1 MEKCFNSTSHG
12 DGKQVRADK
21 SARWEGLLPPPVGTS
36 DWARFSRTS
45 YCVDKTLILK
55 DLIDAES
62 TVVLFTRPRRFG
74 KTTMLKMIRAFYE
87 PETLVEG
94 RGMVKTGEFFTDKKI
109 WFADGGKYR
118 AEQGKRPVIF
128 LSFKD
133 FKSTTWD
140 SAKKDLVNCLAYEFS
155 RFASAGDMLSGMK
168 AEQFTAVKDG
178 KADLDTLKLSLGLL
192 AEAVHLNSKA
202 LPVILI
208 DEYDQ
213 PITSASTNGYY
224 DEMCNFMRVFLSGAL
239 KDNEHC
245 HIGIMTGVLRVAKE
259 GILSGLN
266 NPEVWTV
273 FEQKYSQYF
282 GFTEDEVAE
291 MARYYGAEDKLPEIK
306 AWYDGYYFGGTE
318 IYNPWSVLR
327 YFQCNCKPDAY
338 WLDTSSNDLITEIVQ
353 ELPFKMERR
362 LHALLKGETITVPMT
377 KELGPY
383 KLIRENEN
391 TLYALLVSAGYL
403 KAVGPIDESGDCPV
417 TIPNK
422 ELSQVFYREIVQKV
436 RSFDKNGGIS
446 AVEDAFRER
455 DPFLF
460 GKYLAAYLKESVSFF
475 DTAAEGFY
483 HGLVLG
489 FIACFRNRFVV
500 KSNRESGEGRYDIS
514 MRPLV
519 DAMPGVVI
527 ELKAAEDETEDLDA
541 LAREARRQID
551 AREYTTEMLADFAAH
566 GEKRDILKFGMA
578 FYKKN
583 LVVCKDLPK

>member
-1 MEKCFNSTSHG
+1 MNKRFSM
-12 DGKQVRADK
+12 
-21 SARWEGLLPPPVGTS
+21 EGLLPPPVGTS

-55 DLIDAES
+55 DLIDSES

-74 KTTMLKMIRAFYE
+74 KTTVMEMIRAFYE

-94 RGMVKTGEFFTDKKI
+94 RGMVKTEEFFTDKKI

-128 LSFKD
+128 LTFKD
-133 FKSTTWD
+133 FKSTTWE
-140 SAKKDLVNCLAYEFS
+140 SAKNDLVNCLAYEFS
-155 RFASAGDMLSGMK
+155 RFASAGDALTGIK
-168 AEQFTAVKDG
+168 AEQFAAVRDG
-178 KADLDTLKLSLGLL
+178 KADIDTLKLSLGLL
-192 AEAVHLNSKA
+192 AEAVHLNSKT

-213 PITSASTNGYY
+213 PITSASTHGYY
-224 DEMCNFMRVFLSGAL
+224 DEMCAFMRVFLSGAL
-239 KDNEHC
+239 KDNKHC

-282 GFTEDEVAE
+282 GFTEEEVAE
-291 MARYYGAEDKLPEIK
+291 MARYYGAEDRLPEIK
-306 AWYDGYYFGGTE
+306 AWYDGYDFGGTE

-338 WLDTSSNDLITEIVQ
+338 WLDTSSNDIIAEIVQ
-353 ELPFKMERR
+353 ELPFDMEVT
-362 LHALLKGETITVPMT
+362 LHKLMTGKPVVVPMT

-383 KLIRENEN
+383 TQIRENEN

-403 KAVGPIDESGDCPV
+403 KAVGELRDGECEV
-417 TIPNK
+417 MIPNH
-422 ELSQVFYREIVQKV
+422 ELKQVFYSEIVQKV
-436 RSFDKNGGIS
+436 RSFDKSGGIV
-446 AVEDAFRER
+446 AVERALRER

-475 DTAAEGFY
+475 DTASEGFY

-527 ELKAAEDETEDLDA
+527 ELKAAEEETEDLDA

-551 AREYTTEMLADFAAH
+551 TREYTTEMLADFAAH
-566 GEKRDILKFGMA
+566 GERRDILKFGMA

-583 LVVCKDLPK
+583 LVVCRDL

>member
-1 MEKCFNSTSHG
+1 MPPSVGGFIETALPAVSSKPPDRVSHG
-12 DGKQVRADK
+12 RAK
-21 SARWEGLLPPPVGTS
+21 RKEGLLPPPVGTS
-36 DWARFSRTS
+36 DWARFSRDS

-55 DLIDAES
+55 DLIDS
-62 TVVLFTRPRRFG
+62 KSRVVLFTRPRRFG

-87 PETLVEG
+87 STASLF
-94 RGMVKTGEFFTDKKI
+94 RDKKI
-109 WFADGGKYR
+109 WAAGAKYR
-118 AEQGKRPVIF
+118 MEQGKHPVIF

-133 FKSTTWD
+133 IKQPTAEEAF
-140 SAKKDLVNCLAYEFS
+140 ARLAAVIGDEVA
-155 RFASAGDMLSGMK
+155 RFADCIANGWGLS
-168 AEQFTAVKDG
+168 E
-178 KADLDTLKLSLGLL
+178 SLGLL
-192 AEAVHLNSKA
+192 SEAVHAFTKR

-213 PITSASTNGYY
+213 PITTASTNGFY
-224 DEMCNFMRVFLSGAL
+224 DEMCTFMRVFLSGAL
-239 KDNEHC
+239 KDNKHC

-266 NPEVWTV
+266 NPAVWTV
-273 FEQKYSQYF
+273 FEPEYAQYF

-306 AWYDGYYFGGTE
+306 AWYDGYDFGGTE

-338 WLDTSSNDLITEIVQ
+338 WLDTSSNELITEIVQ
-353 ELPFKMERR
+353 ELPFDMEAT
-362 LHALLKGETITVPMT
+362 LHKLMTGNPVLVPMA

-383 KLIRENEN
+383 KQIRDNEN
-391 TLYALLVSAGYL
+391 TLYTLLVSAGYL
-403 KAVGPIDESGDCPV
+403 KPVGAVKDGECEV
-417 TIPNK
+417 MIPNH
-422 ELSQVFYREIVQKV
+422 ELKQVFYSEIVQKV
-436 RSFDKNGGIS
+436 RSFDKNGGIV
-446 AVEDAFRER
+446 AVERVLRER

-489 FIACFRNRFVV
+489 FIACFRNR
-500 KSNRESGEGRYDIS
+500 GRYDIS
-514 MRPLV
+514 MRPLMEG
-519 DAMPGVVI
+519 MPGVVI
-527 ELKAAEDETEDLDA
+527 ELKAAEEETEDLDA

-551 AREYTTEMLADFAAH
+551 TREYTTEMLADFAAH

-578 FYKKN
+578 FYKKS

>member
-1 MEKCFNSTSHG
+1 MEKCFNSAAHG

-155 RFASAGDMLSGMK
+155 RFASAGDMLSGIK

-178 KADLDTLKLSLGLL
+178 NADIDTLKLSLGLL

-282 GFTEDEVAE
+282 GFTEEEVAE
-291 MARYYGAEDKLPEIK
+291 MARYYGAEDKMPEIK
-306 AWYDGYYFGGTE
+306 SWYDGYDFGGTE

-383 KLIRENEN
+383 KLIRENED

-417 TIPNK
+417 TIPNR

-446 AVEDAFRER
+446 AVEDALRER

>member
-1 MEKCFNSTSHG
+1 MEKCFSSAVHG

-36 DWARFSRTS
+36 DWATFSRDS

-55 DLIDAES
+55 DLIDS
-62 TVVLFTRPRRFG
+62 KSRVVLFTRPRRFG

-87 PETLVEG
+87 
-94 RGMVKTGEFFTDKKI
+94 GEASLFHDKKI
-109 WFADGGKYR
+109 WAAGEKYQG
-118 AEQGKRPVIF
+118 EQGKHPVIF

-133 FKSTTWD
+133 IKQTSAEEAFTRLAAVIGDEVARFADCIENGWGNG
-140 SAKKDLVNCLAYEFS
+140 AKKRSLRKVMNREGTKDE
-155 RFASAGDMLSGMK
+155 LS
-168 AEQFTAVKDG
+168 E
-178 KADLDTLKLSLGLL
+178 SLGLL
-192 AEAVHLNSKA
+192 SEAVHAFTKK

-224 DEMCNFMRVFLSGAL
+224 DEMCTFMRVFLSGAL

-266 NPEVWTV
+266 NPKVWTV
-273 FEQKYSQYF
+273 FESEYSQYF

-291 MARYYGAEDKLPEIK
+291 MARYYGAEDKLLEIK
-306 AWYDGYYFGGTE
+306 AWYDGYDFGGTE

-327 YFQCNCKPDAY
+327 YFDCHCRPGAY

-383 KLIRENEN
+383 KLVRENEN

-417 TIPNK
+417 TIPNR

-446 AVEDAFRER
+446 AVEDALRER

-460 GKYLAAYLKESVSFF
+460 GKYLAAYLRESVSFF

>member
-1 MEKCFNSTSHG
+1 M
-12 DGKQVRADK
+12 
-21 SARWEGLLPPPVGTS
+21 EGLLPPPVGTS
-36 DWARFSRTS
+36 DWTRFSRDS
-45 YCVDKTLILK
+45 YCVDKTLLLK
-55 DLIDAES
+55 DLIDS
-62 TVVLFTRPRRFG
+62 KSRVVLFTRPRRFG
-74 KTTMLKMIRAFYE
+74 KTTAMEMIRTFYE

-94 RGMVKTGEFFTDKKI
+94 RGMVKTEEFFTDKKI

-133 FKSTTWD
+133 FKSTTWE
-140 SAKKDLVNCLAYEFS
+140 SAKNDLVNCLAYEFS
-155 RFASAGDMLSGMK
+155 RFASAGDALSGIK
-168 AEQFTAVKDG
+168 AEQFTAVKNG
-178 KADLDTLKLSLGLL
+178 KVDLDTLKLSLGLL
-192 AEAVHLNSKA
+192 AEAVHLNSKT

-213 PITSASTNGYY
+213 PITSASTHGYY

-239 KDNEHC
+239 KDNKHC

-273 FEQKYSQYF
+273 FEQNYSQYF

-291 MARYYGAEDKLPEIK
+291 MARYYGAEDRLPEIK
-306 AWYDGYYFGGTE
+306 AWYDGYDFGGTE

-353 ELPFKMERR
+353 ELPFNMERR
-362 LHALLKGETITVPMT
+362 LHALIKGETITVPMT

-403 KAVGPIDESGDCPV
+403 KSVGPIDENGDCPV

-436 RSFDKNGGIS
+436 RSFDKKGGIS
-446 AVEDAFRER
+446 AVEDALRER

-475 DTAAEGFY
+475 DTATEGFY

-489 FIACFRNRFVV
+489 FLACFRNRFVV

-551 AREYTTEMLADFAAH
+551 TREYTTEMLADFAAH
-566 GEKRDILKFGMA
+566 GERRDILKFGMA

-583 LVVCKDLPK
+583 LVVCRDLPK

>member
-1 MEKCFNSTSHG
+1 MIAKNG
-12 DGKQVRADK
+12 KKQVRAGK
-21 SARWEGLLPPPVGTS
+21 TARKEGLLPPPVGTS
-36 DWARFSRTS
+36 DWVRFSRTS

-55 DLIDAES
+55 DLIDSES

-74 KTTMLKMIRAFYE
+74 KTTMLEMIRAFYE

-94 RGMVKTGEFFTDKKI
+94 RGMVRTEEFFTDKKI

-133 FKSTTWD
+133 FKSMTWE
-140 SAKKDLVNCLAYEFS
+140 SAKKDIVNCLAYEFS
-155 RFASAGDMLSGMK
+155 RFASAGDAFSGIK

-213 PITSASTNGYY
+213 PITSASTYGYY

-239 KDNEHC
+239 KDNKHC

-266 NPEVWTV
+266 NPKVWTV
-273 FEQKYSQYF
+273 FESEYAQYF
-282 GFTEDEVAE
+282 GFTEEEVAE
-291 MARYYGAEDKLPEIK
+291 MARYYGAEDKMPEIK
-306 AWYDGYYFGGTE
+306 AWYDGYDFGGTE

-327 YFQCNCKPDAY
+327 YFDCHCRPDAY

-362 LHALLKGETITVPMT
+362 LHALMKGETITVPMT

-403 KAVGPIDESGDCPV
+403 KAVGPIDENGDCPV

-422 ELSQVFYREIVQKV
+422 ELSQVFYREVVQKV
-436 RSFDKNGGIS
+436 RSFDKKGGIS
-446 AVEDAFRER
+446 AVEDALRER

-514 MRPLV
+514 MRPLIEG
-519 DAMPGVVI
+519 MPGVVI
-527 ELKAAEDETEDLDA
+527 ELKAAEEETEDLDA

-551 AREYTTEMLADFAAH
+551 TREYTTEMLADFAAH

>member
-1 MEKCFNSTSHG
+1 MKKASAKKVK
-12 DGKQVRADK
+12 KQVRADK
-21 SARWEGLLPPPVGTS
+21 PARKEGLLPPPVGTS
-36 DWARFSRTS
+36 DWARFSRDS

-55 DLIDAES
+55 DLIDS
-62 TVVLFTRPRRFG
+62 KSRVVLFTRPRRFG
-74 KTTMLKMIRAFYE
+74 KTTMLEMLRAFYE

-94 RGMVKTGEFFTDKKI
+94 RGMVKTEEFFTDKKI
-109 WFADGGKYR
+109 WAAGAKYR
-118 AEQGKRPVIF
+118 KEQGKHPVIF

-133 FKSTTWD
+133 VKWNTFGESIKFLNALIAPCVGNF
-140 SAKKDLVNCLAYEFS
+140 AKAVEALELEAERDRLLRVMREQGDETDLS
-155 RFASAGDMLSGMK
+155 
-168 AEQFTAVKDG
+168 
-178 KADLDTLKLSLGLL
+178 LSLGLL
-192 AEAVHLNSKA
+192 SKAVHAFTKR

-213 PITSASTNGYY
+213 PITSASTHGYY
-224 DEMCNFMRVFLSGAL
+224 DEMCTFMRVFLSGAL
-239 KDNEHC
+239 KDNRHY

-266 NPEVWTV
+266 NPAVWTV
-273 FEQKYSQYF
+273 FEPEYAQYF

-306 AWYDGYYFGGTE
+306 AWYDGYDFGGTE

-327 YFQCNCKPDAY
+327 YFQCKCKPDAY

-353 ELPFKMERR
+353 ELPFDMEVT
-362 LHALLKGETITVPMT
+362 LHKLMTGNPVLVPMA

-383 KLIRENEN
+383 KQIRDNEN
-391 TLYALLVSAGYL
+391 TLYTLLVSAGYL
-403 KAVGPIDESGDCPV
+403 KPVGAVKDGECEV
-417 TIPNK
+417 MIPNH
-422 ELSQVFYREIVQKV
+422 ELKQVFYSEIVQKV
-436 RSFDKNGGIS
+436 RSFDKNGGIV
-446 AVEDAFRER
+446 AVERALRER

-527 ELKAAEDETEDLDA
+527 ELKAAEEETEDLDA
-541 LAREARRQID
+541 LARSTRAPTPPRCSPTSPHTAKSATSSSSAWPSTRRTWWSARNSDVR
-551 AREYTTEMLADFAAH
+551 R
-566 GEKRDILKFGMA
+566 
-578 FYKKN
+578 
-583 LVVCKDLPK
+583 

>member
-1 MEKCFNSTSHG
+1 MVEM
-12 DGKQVRADK
+12 ADK
-21 SARWEGLLPPPVGTS
+21 VGNQVCTAKTVRTDELLPPPVGTS
-36 DWARFSRTS
+36 DWATFSRDS

-55 DLIDAES
+55 DLIDS
-62 TVVLFTRPRRFG
+62 KSRVVLFTRPRRFG
-74 KTTMLKMIRAFYE
+74 KTTMLEMIRAFYE
-87 PETLVEG
+87 
-94 RGMVKTGEFFTDKKI
+94 GEASLFHNKKI
-109 WFADGGKYR
+109 WAAGEVYR
-118 AEQGKRPVIF
+118 KEQGTHPVIF

-133 FKSTTWD
+133 IKQTTAEEAFTRLAAVIGGEVGKFADCVVNGWGD
-140 SAKKDLVNCLAYEFS
+140 EAKKRSLCKVMNREGTKDE
-155 RFASAGDMLSGMK
+155 LS
-168 AEQFTAVKDG
+168 E
-178 KADLDTLKLSLGLL
+178 SLGLL
-192 AEAVHLNSKA
+192 SEAVHACTKK

-213 PITSASTNGYY
+213 PITTASTNGYY
-224 DEMCNFMRVFLSGAL
+224 DEMCNFMRIFLSGAL
-239 KDNEHC
+239 KDNKHC

-266 NPEVWTV
+266 NPAVWTV
-273 FEQKYSQYF
+273 FEPEYSQYF

-306 AWYDGYYFGGTE
+306 AWYDGYDFAGTE

-353 ELPFKMERR
+353 ELPFDMEVT
-362 LHALLKGETITVPMT
+362 LHKLMTGKPVVVPMT

-383 KLIRENEN
+383 KQIRDNEN

-403 KAVGPIDESGDCPV
+403 KAVGEVKDGECDV
-417 TIPNK
+417 MIPNH
-422 ELSQVFYREIVQKV
+422 ELKQVFYSEIVQKV
-436 RSFDKNGGIS
+436 RSFDKSGGIV
-446 AVEDAFRER
+446 AVERALRER

-514 MRPLV
+514 MRPLI
-519 DAMPGVVI
+519 DGMPGVVI
-527 ELKAAEDETEDLDA
+527 ELKAADEETEDLDA

-551 AREYTTEMLADFAAH
+551 TREYTTEMLADFAAH
-566 GEKRDILKFGMA
+566 GERRDILKFGMA

-583 LVVCKDLPK
+583 LVVCKELPK

>member
-1 MEKCFNSTSHG
+1 MRAGVT
-12 DGKQVRADK
+12 VR
-21 SARWEGLLPPPVGTS
+21 RGGLLPPPVGTS

-55 DLIDAES
+55 DLIDSES

-74 KTTMLKMIRAFYE
+74 KTTMLEMIRAFYE
-87 PETLVEG
+87 GDASL
-94 RGMVKTGEFFTDKKI
+94 FHDKKI
-109 WFADGGKYR
+109 WVAGEKYQN
-118 AEQGKRPVIF
+118 EQGKHPVIF

-133 FKSTTWD
+133 IKQTTAEEAFTRLAAVIGGEVGKFADCVENGWGD
-140 SAKKDLVNCLAYEFS
+140 EAKKRSLRKVMNREGTKDE
-155 RFASAGDMLSGMK
+155 LS
-168 AEQFTAVKDG
+168 E
-178 KADLDTLKLSLGLL
+178 SLGLL
-192 AEAVHLNSKA
+192 SEAVHAYTKN

-213 PITSASTNGYY
+213 PITTASTNGYY
-224 DEMCNFMRVFLSGAL
+224 DEMCNFMRIFLSGAL
-239 KDNEHC
+239 KDNKHC

-266 NPEVWTV
+266 NPKVWTV
-273 FEQKYSQYF
+273 FEPEYSQYF
-282 GFTEDEVAE
+282 GFTEEDVAE

-306 AWYDGYYFGGTE
+306 AWYDGYDFGGTE

-327 YFQCNCKPDAY
+327 YFDCHCRPDAY

-353 ELPFKMERR
+353 ELPFDMEVT
-362 LHALLKGETITVPMT
+362 LHKLMTGKPVTVPMT

-383 KLIRENEN
+383 KQIRDNEN

-403 KAVGPIDESGDCPV
+403 KAVGEVKDGECDV
-417 TIPNK
+417 MIPNH
-422 ELSQVFYREIVQKV
+422 ELKQVFYSEIVQKV
-436 RSFDKNGGIS
+436 RSFDKSGGIV
-446 AVEDAFRER
+446 AVERALRER

-514 MRPLV
+514 MRPLI
-519 DAMPGVVI
+519 DGMPGVVI
-527 ELKAAEDETEDLDA
+527 ELKAAEEETEDLDA

-551 AREYTTEMLADFAAH
+551 TREYTTEMLADFAAH
-566 GEKRDILKFGMA
+566 GEQRDILKFGMA

-583 LVVCKDLPK
+583 LVVCKELPK

>member
-1 MEKCFNSTSHG
+1 M
-12 DGKQVRADK
+12 
-21 SARWEGLLPPPVGTS
+21 
-36 DWARFSRTS
+36 
-45 YCVDKTLILK
+45 
-55 DLIDAES
+55 
-62 TVVLFTRPRRFG
+62 
-74 KTTMLKMIRAFYE
+74 
-87 PETLVEG
+87 
-94 RGMVKTGEFFTDKKI
+94 
-109 WFADGGKYR
+109 
-118 AEQGKRPVIF
+118 
-128 LSFKD
+128 
-133 FKSTTWD
+133 
-140 SAKKDLVNCLAYEFS
+140 
-155 RFASAGDMLSGMK
+155 
-168 AEQFTAVKDG
+168 KDG

-213 PITSASTNGYY
+213 PITSASTYGYY

-239 KDNEHC
+239 KDNKHC

-266 NPEVWTV
+266 
-273 FEQKYSQYF
+273 KYF
-282 GFTEDEVAE
+282 GFTEEEVAE
-291 MARYYGAEDKLPEIK
+291 MARYYGAEDKMPEIK
-306 AWYDGYYFGGTE
+306 AWYDGYDFGGTE

-327 YFQCNCKPDAY
+327 YFDCHCRPDAY

-362 LHALLKGETITVPMT
+362 LHALMKGETITVPMT

-403 KAVGPIDESGDCPV
+403 KAVGPIDENGDCPV

-422 ELSQVFYREIVQKV
+422 ELSQVFYREVVQKV
-436 RSFDKNGGIS
+436 RSFDKKGGIS
-446 AVEDAFRER
+446 AVEDALRER

-500 KSNRESGEGRYDIS
+500 KSNRAAEGFYHGLVLGFIACFRNRFVVKSNRESGEGRYDIS
-514 MRPLV
+514 MRPLIEG
-519 DAMPGVVI
+519 MPGVVI
-527 ELKAAEDETEDLDA
+527 ELKAAEEETEDLDA

-551 AREYTTEMLADFAAH
+551 TREYTTEMLADFAAH

>member
-1 MEKCFNSTSHG
+1 MPPNSAVSSKPPCHVSHG
-12 DGKQVRADK
+12 RAK
-21 SARWEGLLPPPVGTS
+21 RKEGLLPPPVGTS

-62 TVVLFTRPRRFG
+62 SVVLFTRPRRFG
-74 KTTMLKMIRAFYE
+74 KTTTLKMIRAFYE
-87 PETLVEG
+87 
-94 RGMVKTGEFFTDKKI
+94 GEVSLFRDKKI
-109 WFADGGKYR
+109 WAAGVKYR
-118 AEQGKRPVIF
+118 KEQGRHPVIF

-133 FKSTTWD
+133 IKQTTVEEAFARLAAVIGDEVARFADCIENGWGNG
-140 SAKKDLVNCLAYEFS
+140 AKKRSLHKVINREGTKDE
-155 RFASAGDMLSGMK
+155 LS
-168 AEQFTAVKDG
+168 E
-178 KADLDTLKLSLGLL
+178 SLGLL
-192 AEAVHLNSKA
+192 SEAVHAFTKK

-213 PITSASTNGYY
+213 PITTASTNGFY

-291 MARYYGAEDKLPEIK
+291 MARYYGAEDKMPEIK
-306 AWYDGYYFGGTE
+306 SWYDGYDFGGTE

-353 ELPFKMERR
+353 ELPFNMERR
-362 LHALLKGETITVPMT
+362 LHALMKGDAIKVPMT

-403 KAVGPIDESGDCPV
+403 KAVGPIDENGDCPV

-422 ELSQVFYREIVQKV
+422 ELSQVFYREVVQKV
-436 RSFDKNGGIS
+436 RSFDKKGGIS
-446 AVEDAFRER
+446 AVEDALRER

-460 GKYLAAYLKESVSFF
+460 GKLPQPV
-475 DTAAEGFY
+475 
-483 HGLVLG
+483 
-489 FIACFRNRFVV
+489 R
-500 KSNRESGEGRYDIS
+500 REVEPRVGR
-514 MRPLV
+514 R
-519 DAMPGVVI
+519 
-527 ELKAAEDETEDLDA
+527 A
-541 LAREARRQID
+541 LRHLHASARRRHARRGDRAQGGGRGDGRPRRARPRGAASDRHARIHHRD
-551 AREYTTEMLADFAAH
+551 AR
-566 GEKRDILKFGMA
+566 
-578 FYKKN
+578 
-583 LVVCKDLPK
+583 

>member
-1 MEKCFNSTSHG
+1 MEKCFSSAAHG

-74 KTTMLKMIRAFYE
+74 KTTMLRMIRAFYE

-94 RGMVKTGEFFTDKKI
+94 RGMVKTEEFFTDKKI

-155 RFASAGDMLSGMK
+155 RFASAGDMLSGIK
-168 AEQFTAVKDG
+168 AEQFAAVKDG
-178 KADLDTLKLSLGLL
+178 NADLDTLKLSLGLL
-192 AEAVHLNSKA
+192 AEAVHLKSKA

-213 PITSASTNGYY
+213 PITSASTHGYY

-282 GFTEDEVAE
+282 GFTEEEVAE
-291 MARYYGAEDKLPEIK
+291 MARYYGAEDKMPEIK
-306 AWYDGYYFGGTE
+306 SWYDGYDFGGTE

-353 ELPFKMERR
+353 ELPFNMERR
-362 LHALLKGETITVPMT
+362 LHALMKGETITVPMT

-403 KAVGPIDESGDCPV
+403 KAVGPIDENGDCPV
-417 TIPNK
+417 TIPNR

-436 RSFDKNGGIS
+436 RSFDKKGGIS
-446 AVEDAFRER
+446 AVEDALRER

-527 ELKAAEDETEDLDA
+527 ELKAAEEETEDLDA

-566 GEKRDILKFGMA
+566 GERRDILKFGMA

>member
-1 MEKCFNSTSHG
+1 MKKVIEKSSKKQARA
-12 DGKQVRADK
+12 GKT
-21 SARWEGLLPPPVGTS
+21 ARKEGLLPPPVGTS

-62 TVVLFTRPRRFG
+62 SVVLFTRPRRFG
-74 KTTMLKMIRAFYE
+74 KTTTLKMIRAFYE
-87 PETLVEG
+87 
-94 RGMVKTGEFFTDKKI
+94 GEVSLFRDKKI
-109 WFADGGKYR
+109 WAAGVKYR
-118 AEQGKRPVIF
+118 KEQGRHPVIF

-133 FKSTTWD
+133 IKQTTVEEAFARLAAVIGDEVARFADCIENGWGNG
-140 SAKKDLVNCLAYEFS
+140 AKKRSLHKVINREGTKDE
-155 RFASAGDMLSGMK
+155 LS
-168 AEQFTAVKDG
+168 E
-178 KADLDTLKLSLGLL
+178 SLGLL
-192 AEAVHLNSKA
+192 SEAVHAFTKK

-213 PITSASTNGYY
+213 PITSASTHGYY
-224 DEMCNFMRVFLSGAL
+224 DEMCTFMRVFLSGAL

-291 MARYYGAEDKLPEIK
+291 MARYYGAEDKMPEIK
-306 AWYDGYYFGGTE
+306 SWYDGYDFGGTE

-362 LHALLKGETITVPMT
+362 LHALMKGDAIKVPMT

-403 KAVGPIDESGDCPV
+403 KAVGPIDENGDCPV

-422 ELSQVFYREIVQKV
+422 ELSQVFYREVVQKV
-436 RSFDKNGGIS
+436 RSFDKKGGIS
-446 AVEDAFRER
+446 AVEDALRER

-514 MRPLV
+514 MRPLI
-519 DAMPGVVI
+519 DGMPGVVI
-527 ELKAAEDETEDLDA
+527 ELKAAEEETEDLDA

-551 AREYTTEMLADFAAH
+551 TREYTTEMLADFAAH

>member
-1 MEKCFNSTSHG
+1 MAEMADKVG
-12 DGKQVRADK
+12 DQACVAK
-21 SARWEGLLPPPVGTS
+21 SARRDELLPPPVGTS

-55 DLIDAES
+55 DLIDSES

-87 PETLVEG
+87 
-94 RGMVKTGEFFTDKKI
+94 GEASLFHDKKI
-109 WFADGGKYR
+109 WAAGEKYR
-118 AEQGKRPVIF
+118 QEQGAHPVIF
-128 LSFKD
+128 LTFKD
-133 FKSTTWD
+133 AKWKTFGEAIRFIGTQLAPCVGKFAKSIESLEVESERERLCRVMREKGD
-140 SAKKDLVNCLAYEFS
+140 ELDLA
-155 RFASAGDMLSGMK
+155 
-168 AEQFTAVKDG
+168 Q
-178 KADLDTLKLSLGLL
+178 SLGLL
-192 AEAVHLNSKA
+192 CKAVHAGTKK
-202 LPVILI
+202 LPVLLI

-213 PITSASTNGYY
+213 PITSASTHGYY
-224 DEMCNFMRVFLSGAL
+224 DEMCGFMRVFLSSAM
-239 KDNEHC
+239 KDCDHC
-245 HIGIMTGVLRVAKE
+245 HLGIMTGVLRVAKE

-266 NPEVWTV
+266 NPKVWTV
-273 FEQKYSQYF
+273 FEPEYSQYF
-282 GFTEDEVAE
+282 GFTEEEVAE

-306 AWYDGYYFGGTE
+306 AWYDGYDFGGTE

-327 YFQCNCKPDAY
+327 YFDCHCRPDAY

-353 ELPFKMERR
+353 ELPFDMEAT
-362 LHALLKGETITVPMT
+362 LHKLMTGKPVVVPMA

-383 KLIRENEN
+383 KQIRDNEN

-403 KAVGPIDESGDCPV
+403 KPVGAVKDGECEV
-417 TIPNK
+417 MIPNH
-422 ELSQVFYREIVQKV
+422 ELKQVFYSEIVQKV
-436 RSFDKNGGIS
+436 RSFDKSGGIV
-446 AVEDAFRER
+446 AVERALRER

-460 GKYLAAYLKESVSFF
+460 GKHLAAYLKESASFF

-527 ELKAAEDETEDLDA
+527 ELKAAEEETEDLDA

-551 AREYTTEMLADFAAH
+551 TREYTTEMLADFAAH
-566 GEKRDILKFGMA
+566 NEQRDILKFGMA

-583 LVVCKDLPK
+583 LVVCKDLLPKAAKKK

>member
-1 MEKCFNSTSHG
+1 MDRRFSM
-12 DGKQVRADK
+12 
-21 SARWEGLLPPPVGTS
+21 EGLLPPPVGTS
-36 DWARFSRTS
+36 DWVRFSRTS

-55 DLIDAES
+55 DLIDSES

-74 KTTMLKMIRAFYE
+74 KTTIMEMIRAFYE

-94 RGMVKTGEFFTDKKI
+94 RGMVKTEEFFTDKKI

-128 LSFKD
+128 LTFKD
-133 FKSTTWD
+133 FKSTTWE
-140 SAKKDLVNCLAYEFS
+140 SAKKDIVNCLAYEFS
-155 RFASAGDMLSGMK
+155 RFASAGDALSGIK
-168 AEQFTAVKDG
+168 AEQFAAVRDG
-178 KADLDTLKLSLGLL
+178 KADIDTLKLSLGLL
-192 AEAVHLNSKA
+192 AEAVHLNSKT

-213 PITSASTNGYY
+213 PITSASTHGYY

-239 KDNEHC
+239 KDNKHC

-282 GFTEDEVAE
+282 GFTEEEVAE
-291 MARYYGAEDKLPEIK
+291 MARYYGAEDRLPEIK
-306 AWYDGYYFGGTE
+306 AWYDGYDFGGTE

-327 YFQCNCKPDAY
+327 YFDCHCKPDAY
-338 WLDTSSNDLITEIVQ
+338 WLDTSSNDIIAEIVQ
-353 ELPFKMERR
+353 ELPFDMEVT
-362 LHALLKGETITVPMT
+362 LHKLMTGKPVAVPMT

-383 KLIRENEN
+383 TQIRENEN

-403 KAVGPIDESGDCPV
+403 KAVGELRDGECEV
-417 TIPNK
+417 MIPNH
-422 ELSQVFYREIVQKV
+422 ELKQVFYSEIVQKV
-436 RSFDKNGGIS
+436 RSFDKSGGIV
-446 AVEDAFRER
+446 AVERALRER

-475 DTAAEGFY
+475 DTASEGFY

-514 MRPLV
+514 MRPLIEG
-519 DAMPGVVI
+519 MPGVVI

-541 LAREARRQID
+541 LAHAARRQID
-551 AREYTTEMLADFAAH
+551 TREYTTEMLADFAAH